1 MPQVYDHH
9 PEPRRARS
17 SSSVSSSSM
26 SSTSPGSMRPT
37 DADESIVLSDLV
49 RTGEASRLRR
59 RGAMRIDH
67 GAPYTVTT
75 NQVNLADRVNWD
87 SYFDTDPQTAQD
99 GHFNRN
105 PLSRFSRFR
114 PHSSR
119 RHGPHDTSAYSHLR
133 DQPDEFVYTLVCG
146 AKVTNFDLDDKIEPF
161 KPSILP
167 LYPPSPTSSSNKSMD
182 RNTGCGTIVHMRAT
196 PRVRVGVWT
205 AHSAAPSSVITLEAS
220 YFATREAAEFTQND
234 CGCVKEGVG
243 CAIW

>member
-1 MPQVYDHH
+1 
-9 PEPRRARS
+9 
-17 SSSVSSSSM
+17 
-26 SSTSPGSMRPT
+26 MRPS

-67 GAPYTVTT
+67 GAPYTVMPSQT
-75 NQVNLADRVNWD
+75 NIADRLNWD
-87 SYFDTDPQTAQD
+87 SYFDTDSQTAQD

-119 RHGPHDTSAYSHLR
+119 RYGPHDTSVYLHLR
-133 DQPDEFVYTLVCG
+133 DKPDEFVYTLVCG
-146 AKVTNFDLDDKIEPF
+146 AKISNFDLDDKIEPF

-167 LYPPSPTSSSNKSMD
+167 LYPPLPISSSKKSMD
-182 RNTGCGTIVHMRAT
+182 RNTGCGTIVHMHAA
-196 PRVRVGVWT
+196 PRVRVGMWT

-220 YFATREAAEFTQND
+220 YFATREAAEFTQSD

-243 CAIW
+243 CAVW